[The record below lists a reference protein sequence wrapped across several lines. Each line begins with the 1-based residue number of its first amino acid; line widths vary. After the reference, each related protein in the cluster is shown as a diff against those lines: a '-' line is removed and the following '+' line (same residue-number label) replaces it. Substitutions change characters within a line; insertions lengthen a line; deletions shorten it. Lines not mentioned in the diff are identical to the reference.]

1 MYIRVMDMTQ
11 TQNMDSI
18 LEEMRSLTVRINAM
32 IERNFPQSQI
42 DELVKSKIQL
52 QKQLSVTA

>member
-1 MYIRVMDMTQ
+1 MDMTQ

-18 LEEMRSLTVRINAM
+18 LEEMKSLTVRINAM

-52 QKQLSVTA
+52 QKQLSRIAK

>member
-1 MYIRVMDMTQ
+1 MYICYMNMTNE
-11 TQNMDSI
+11 QNMDSI

-32 IERNFPQSQI
+32 IERNFDQSQI
-42 DELVKSKIQL
+42 DQLVKSKIQL